1 MKKLALYAM
10 IASCII
16 TLVYVIKLQWFVETN
31 LDFWRITAITALSEI
46 GLWCFYYYARDY
58 EAIRAHEEH
67 QKNIQ
72 MRLHG
77 AIQRIREEEEGNKPE

>member
-10 IASCII
+10 TASCIV

-31 LDFWRITAITALSEI
+31 FDFWRITAITALSEI

-58 EAIRAHEEH
+58 EGIKAHEERARH
-67 QKNIQ
+67 IAQHFVMMSQ
-72 MRLHG
+72 SS
-77 AIQRIREEEEGNKPE
+77 EEEPEEKQ

>member
-1 MKKLALYAM
+1 MKKLTIYAM

-16 TLVYVIKLQWFVETN
+16 TLIYVIKLQWFVETN

-58 EAIRAHEEH
+58 EGIKAHEAH
-67 QKNIQ
+67 HA
-72 MRLHG
+72 RLR
-77 AIQRIREEEEGNKPE
+77 ALLENPDSKQQ